1 MNFLGVRGVAVD
13 WKDSSFLFKSFSLQ
27 RFERFAKDRGHYYYD
42 RFDDD
47 VSNILAV
54 KLSY

>member
-27 RFERFAKDRGHYYYD
+27 RFAKDRGHYYYY

>member
-13 WKDSSFLFKSFSLQ
+13 WKDSSFLFKSSLQ
-27 RFERFAKDRGHYYYD
+27 RFERFAKDRGHYYYY